1 MRHKGTKTLETSR
14 LLLRR
19 IYKDDA
25 LEIYNGFINQEG
37 FLYYLNKEKRTLEEE
52 IASLE
57 MIDEKNK
64 RDDYYNWVITL
75 KDTGKIIGMITLKVE
90 EVNECVEATYVID
103 DRYCNR
109 GYMSEALE
117 RVIKYSFEELLVN
130 RFQTCCVVSNEA
142 SRKVMEKCCMGLEG
156 ILRSY
161 VILKDGYHD
170 TYMYSIVRKD
180 LVGDNDEAF

>member
-1 MRHKGTKTLETSR
+1 MRHKGSKELETNR

-19 IYKDDA
+19 IYKEDA
-25 LEIYNGFINQEG
+25 LEIYNGFINQEK

-52 IASLE
+52 ISSLE

-64 RDDYYNWVITL
+64 GDDYYNWVITL
-75 KDTGKIIGMITLKVE
+75 KDTGRIIGMIVLKVK
-90 EVNECVEATYVID
+90 EVNECVEATYAID
-103 DRYCNR
+103 ERYCNK

-117 RVIKYSFEELLVN
+117 RVIKYAFEELFVN
-130 RFQTCCVVSNEA
+130 RFQACCVVSNVA
-142 SRKVMEKCCMGLEG
+142 SRKVMEKCGMDLEG

-170 TYMYSIVRKD
+170 TYMYSVVKED
-180 LVGDNDEAF
+180 LE